1 MDALLSTGA
10 LPVGG
15 FPDYDIDHSVKME
28 GDNSEYL
35 TKTYSSAGNS
45 KTWTLSVWVKR
56 TEYGTGGTGTSQMIF
71 GAGDTYLHFLSSDK
85 LYANLRTASTN
96 FFWGS
101 DRLFRDTAAWY
112 HIVMA
117 VDTTQG
123 TAADRVKVYVNGE
136 QQTPTE
142 TGYQNISQN
151 ADTRVNSAVEHEI
164 GKYTFAEVV
173 GMQYAEYFHGYMSD
187 MYVIDGSAKAP
198 TDFGRYNDNG
208 VWIPKAYSGSYG
220 TNGFFLDFA
229 DAADLG
235 DDESGNGNDWTEV
248 NLTAADQATDTPT
261 NNFCTMNQNAR
272 TNGNIRTQEGGTY
285 VTTDGGSGWC
295 SMLGTMGMSAGKWY
309 WEALV
314 NDNGDALTVYVGIA
328 PHNDPY
334 VPHNQTGYYLGNV
347 ETAGSMGWYLS
358 DGSNKNQNGSWGNPG
373 RGDKIMFA
381 YDADNYKMYYGINGT
396 WGNSA
401 NPANGTGSVTAIS
414 TYWMSAI
421 HNALDFVLPA
431 VTVYQGKHM
440 KGFNFGGYCA
450 WTISSGNTD
459 ANGYGNFEYAPPSGF
474 YALCSKNLAQYG

>member
-1 MDALLSTGA
+1 MEVLQRLHNRGSISTG
-10 LPVGG
+10 
-15 FPDYDIDHSVKME
+15 YDIDHSVKME

-45 KTWTLSVWVKR
+45 KTWTISVWVKR
-56 TEYGTGGTGTSQMIF
+56 TESGASTSTSHMIF

-101 DRLFRDTAAWY
+101 DRVFRDTAAWY

-164 GKYTFAEVV
+164 GKYTFAEVH

-198 TDFGRYNDNG
+198 TDFGEFDTNG
-208 VWIPKAYSGSYG
+208 VWIPKAYGGSYG

-261 NNFCTMNQNAR
+261 NNFCTWNPLWAFYRNS
-272 TNGNIRTQEGGTY
+272 TITEGGTE
-285 VTTDGGSGWC
+285 VAGAAGGWSHAGA
-295 SMLGTMGMSAGKWY
+295 TMGVMNGRWY
-309 WEALV
+309 WEWKITSTEIGFISFSTLEGNANLNQLGHDNSVIMGYAAGNLYTWLNGSQGSNESTGWGTWAV
-314 NDNGDALTVYVGIA
+314 NDIISIFLD
-328 PHNDPY
+328 
-334 VPHNQTGYYLGNV
+334 V
-347 ETAGSMGWYLS
+347 ENS
-358 DGSNKNQNGSWGNPG
+358 DRRFTLYKNGSA
-373 RGDKIMFA
+373 IS
-381 YDADNYKMYYGINGT
+381 GT
-396 WGNSA
+396 TSFPVSMPNQMQV
-401 NPANGTGSVTAIS
+401 ANGGGNIFPYNVQ
-414 TYWMSAI
+414 YENDGGEW
-421 HNALDFVLPA
+421 
-431 VTVYQGKHM
+431 
-440 KGFNFGGYCA
+440 NFGGYTTMSNSTSYSDA
-450 WTISSGNTD
+450 DGHGSFVYSPVLSGVN
-459 ANGYGNFEYAPPSGF
+459 Y
-474 YALCSKNLAQYG
+474 YALCTKNLAEYG